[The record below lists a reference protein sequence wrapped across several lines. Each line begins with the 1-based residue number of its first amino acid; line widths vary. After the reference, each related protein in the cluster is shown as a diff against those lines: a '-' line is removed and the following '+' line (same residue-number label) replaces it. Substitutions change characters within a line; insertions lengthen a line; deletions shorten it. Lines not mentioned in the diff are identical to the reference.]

1 MQKLTDAHGRPVE
14 TAKLTQMLAEPGIV
28 GVRQVWSPSIASG
41 LTPLRLAAILRA
53 CDTGDLDSFLV
64 LAEEMEERDMHYFS
78 VLGTR
83 KRVISGVMPKVV
95 AAGEKRVDKAIAAAV
110 QAEIAEHDGFSE
122 LVESLLDALGK
133 SFAVVEIDWRTTA
146 QRWGIRQFIHRDPRF
161 FVFDKYRRED
171 IRLKTDAAS
180 WDGEALPPYKFLT
193 HRIALKSGLTFRG
206 GLARMVSF
214 GWMCKQFTLK
224 DWMAFME
231 TYGLPMRLG
240 RYGPEA
246 TAEDVRKLF
255 QAVAS
260 IGSDAAAIL
269 PKSMDIDFQ
278 EPNRVSGDNV
288 FMNLARY
295 IDEQVSKGVLGQT
308 MTSDNGSSQSQA
320 TVHDGVRHDIAA
332 ADARA
337 VSATINRD
345 LVRAFVDLNFGVQE
359 TYPRIL
365 IEVPEPEDTKLLIDS
380 AVALMGAGVK
390 FKATEL
396 RGKLGFSDPEEGD
409 EIVGGTP
416 AAAPPPAPAPN
427 RLARNRL
434 ALNRQEGEDLLDET
448 LDDML
453 SDWEEVGEGMEAA
466 IAAAIDGADSY
477 EGVLDRLP
485 ETLRQMPTALLIDTL
500 VKGMFKARAVGD
512 AQDD

>member
-1 MQKLTDAHGRPVE
+1 MAKLLDQYGRPVE
-14 TAKLTQMLAEPGIV
+14 TAKLVTMLAEPGMI
-28 GVRQVWSPSIASG
+28 GVRQVWSPSVASG
-41 LTPLRLAAILRA
+41 LTPQRLAGILRA
-53 CDTGDLDSFLV
+53 CDTGDLDQFLV

-83 KRVISGVMPKVV
+83 KRVISGVVPKVV
-95 AAGEKRVDKAIAAAV
+95 AAGESAREVEIADAV
-110 QAEIAEHDGFSE
+110 RAEIAGHDGFAD
-122 LVESLLDALGK
+122 LVEALLDALGK
-133 SFAVVEIDWRTTA
+133 SFSVVEIDW
-146 QRWGIRQFIHRDPRF
+146 QRSASRWRIGRFIHRDPRF
-161 FVFDKYRRED
+161 FVFDRERREE
-171 IRLKTDAAS
+171 IRLKTATAP
-180 WDGEALPPYKFLT
+180 WDGEALPPFKFLT
-193 HRIALKSGLTFRG
+193 HRMALKSGLTFRG

-260 IGSDAAAIL
+260 IGSDAAAVL

-288 FMNLARY
+288 FINLARY

-308 MTSDNGSSQSQA
+308 MTSDNGSSQAQA

-359 TYPRIL
+359 VYPRL
-365 IEVPEPEDTKLLIDS
+365 VIEVPEPEDTKLLIDN
-380 AVALMGAGVK
+380 AVALMGAGVR
-390 FKATEL
+390 FKAAEL

-409 EIVGGTP
+409 EVVGGAP
-416 AAAPPPAPAPN
+416 AAAPPVPP
-427 RLARNRL
+427 ARNRAAHSL
-434 ALNRQEGEDLLDET
+434 ALNREQGEDLLTGT

-453 SDWEEVGEGMEAA
+453 SDWEEVAGGMEAA
-466 IAAAIDGADSY
+466 IAGAIDGADSY
-477 EGVLDRLP
+477 EAVLDRLP
-485 ETLRQMPTALLIDTL
+485 QALRQMPTAVLIDTL
-500 VKGMFKARAVGD
+500 VKGMFKARAIGD